1 MDLVSYFDKQY
12 STPGRTRVSSVRIIG
27 IDNQDLKGR
36 GVVVGDSVSLG
47 NYLRRHATAK
57 KVRLQIVVTDCL
69 TAQVFKHTIEC
80 KRTALN
86 KFGV

>member
-12 STPGRTRVSSVRIIG
+12 STPGRTRVSSVRVVAV
-27 IDNQDLKGR
+27 DNQNLKGK

-57 KVRLQIVVTDCL
+57 MVTLEIRVTDCL
-69 TAQVFKHTIEC
+69 TAQVFKHTLKC
-80 KRTALN
+80 KKSALN